1 MSYMVPVSSSHI
13 FWYFLYLVLKA
24 NLQFLILD
32 GKKYIVFCHKRKS
45 YYKLSDSMQQQALEH
60 SYMSKC

>member
-24 NLQFLILD
+24 NLQFLILE
-32 GKKYIVFCHKRKS
+32 GKKIYSILSQKE
-45 YYKLSDSMQQQALEH
+45 KLLQAVWQHAAAGIGTQLHE
-60 SYMSKC
+60 